1 MKRKPRVKVPK
12 KLYQTRLHRLLGIV
26 SPSLFHSY
34 LYQGDKEVV
43 EFAERTGFFE
53 LRLEDEP
60 GGRLMSALPDAF
72 KEDPE

>member
-12 KLYQTRLHRLLGIV
+12 KLYRTRLHRLLGIV

-53 LRLEDEP
+53 LHLET
-60 GGRLMSALPDAF
+60 GRLMSALLDALE
-72 KEDPE
+72 EDPE